1 MIGARSRAVFAL
13 GIGLALILILATH
26 TQSIGAPEFGRD
38 AASSARAVWTEVQ
51 WPFRMDEWGIGRAFV
66 CKAADCGSDVAL
78 YLRAKVGFCN
88 CTSGVADDD
97 ELDRVGDLPL
107 LSNAFVGLA
116 EGRGVAVAGMSG
128 RSRPYQVR
136 LPLWHSQTAV
146 AVVLHAKCDAVVAT
160 IVADRDRLA
169 AAEQNGLAFLGGPS
183 VLQWAKMALGS

>member
-1 MIGARSRAVFAL
+1 MIGARSRAVFVL
-13 GIGLALILILATH
+13 GIGLALILILATN
-26 TQSIGAPEFGRD
+26 TRSIGAFEFGRD

-51 WPFRMDEWGIGRAFV
+51 WPFRMDEWGVGRAFV
-66 CKAADCGSDVAL
+66 CKAADCGGDVAL

-88 CTSGVADDD
+88 CTSGVTDDD

-116 EGRGVAVAGMSG
+116 DGRGVAVAGMSG
-128 RSRPYQVR
+128 RSRPYQVS

>member
-1 MIGARSRAVFAL
+1 MIGRRSRAMLAL
-13 GIGLALILILATH
+13 SIGLVMIVASVARPV
-26 TQSIGAPEFGRD
+26 GASELDHD
-38 AASSARAVWTEVQ
+38 AAASGKAVWTEVR

-88 CTSGVADDD
+88 CTSGVTDDD

-116 EGRGVAVAGMSG
+116 EGRGVVVAGMSG
-128 RSRPYQVR
+128 RSRPYQVS
-136 LPLWHSQTAV
+136 LPLWQSQTAV
-146 AVVLHAKCDAVVAT
+146 AVVLHAKCDAMVAT

>member
-1 MIGARSRAVFAL
+1 MIGARSRAVFVL
-13 GIGLALILILATH
+13 GIGLALILILATN
-26 TQSIGAPEFGRD
+26 TRSIDASEFGRD

-88 CTSGVADDD
+88 CTSGVTDDD

-128 RSRPYQVR
+128 RSRPYQVN